1 MQVLRLFDPFGAVH
15 TGVVHFPRVRS
26 AHPRLQNSSAPTG
39 PLASRIPRQDK
50 RRIGNENKKHCFSF
64 HFARLA
70 HFGSAQD
77 RRRLGNENKKRCFS
91 FHFARLAHFGS
102 AQDRRRL
109 GNENKNAVFLFISLA
124 LHYLCSPTT
133 VRAPRACPGMRDEKG
148 KQVQILC
155 SPAAVCPI
163 LSQALDIFL
172 PLVRHG
178 LTGKACLAGTSQK
191 TCRLVVATRRLPRRS
206 RGHLTEK

>member
-15 TGVVHFPRVRS
+15 IGVVHFPRVRS
-26 AHPRLQNSSAPTG
+26 AHPRLQNSSAPSG

-50 RRIGNENKKHCFSF
+50 
-64 HFARLA
+64 
-70 HFGSAQD
+70 
-77 RRRLGNENKKRCFS
+77 RRLGNENKKRCFS